1 MGRALSILCRQDGR
15 TAVLSENRLLEY
27 YQTDETAGTLVGSVF
42 LGRVERVLPDIKA
55 AFVKIGQ
62 PKNGFLPLRESDS
75 FHQTHGN
82 VSLMSAQ
89 EILVQVKKDPK
100 GEKGAFL
107 TRDIVLPGQYI
118 LVMPQNRF
126 VGVSKRV
133 EDAQDHARAKRL
145 GRQIAGE
152 RFGVI
157 VRHAALFARPQA
169 VRDEAE
175 ELWQTWQGI
184 QQKAACT
191 KAPCVMYRDVSPVEM
206 LQRDYGARCE
216 ITLQRE
222 ADMGSVAMDAAWN
235 AAHVQRQLREALSRY
250 VPLPG
255 GGSLIVDEREAL
267 STIDVNSGSTVFAS
281 DGDGLPLE
289 ENLRA
294 VPEIARQIRLRNLS
308 GIVLVDFIDMDLDGQ
323 RAQVQA
329 AMEAALS
336 EDRVK
341 TVVHG
346 FTSLGLL
353 ELTRKRTRD
362 SLRDLLTQPCGACR
376 ETGRVIRG

>member
-1 MGRALSILCRQDGR
+1 MERALSILCRRDGR
-15 TAVLSENRLLEY
+15 TAVLLENRLLEY
-27 YQTDETAGTLVGSVF
+27 YQADETAGTLVGSVF

-62 PKNGFLPLRESDS
+62 PKNGFLPLKESDS
-75 FHQTHGN
+75 FHQTHGGA
-82 VSLMSAQ
+82 SLMSGQ

-107 TRDIVLPGQYI
+107 TRDIALPGQYI

-145 GRQIAGE
+145 GQQIAGE
-152 RFGVI
+152 RFGVV

-191 KAPCVMYRDVSPVEM
+191 QAPCVMYRDVSPVEM
-206 LQRDYGARCE
+206 LQRDYGARYE
-216 ITLQRE
+216 ISLQNE
-222 ADMGSVAMDAAWN
+222 ADIGPVAMDAAWD
-235 AAHVQRQLREALSRY
+235 AARVQRQLREALSRY

-281 DGDGLPLE
+281 GGDGLPLE

-308 GIVLVDFIDMDLDGQ
+308 GIVLVDFIDMDLDSQ

-341 TVVHG
+341 TAVHG